1 MRTRIL
7 ALVFA
12 LLCVF
17 SLALAEN
24 VSQPAQT
31 VETLYTAISKEYTL
45 PVYDGEAV
53 TVEQTLS
60 LPLYAQGEVASFDA

>member
-31 VETLYTAISKEYTL
+31 VETLYTAISKAYTL
-45 PVYDGEAV
+45 PVYSG
-53 TVEQTLS
+53 
-60 LPLYAQGEVASFDA
+60 GIRH